1 MTEPE
6 IFAEPLTRT
15 RLHEEIAG
23 VIEGKIIRG
32 EIQPGTRLPSERE
45 LALSFGVNR
54 ATVREAIRRLETHD
68 LLEIQHGN
76 GVYVKDFAM
85 NGNLELIKSII
96 AHGNGSV
103 NKDIF
108 FSLIEAR
115 NTLCT
120 EMAGLAAKRRT
131 EKDLAEIG
139 KVIQDSYISI
149 QEKDLLVHQLI
160 AKFTRNI
167 LYIILLNFFNQT
179 YRDLSYLYFNN
190 EKNVKRTEK
199 FHKDIFKAI
208 NNSDV
213 LRARSIMKEILE
225 FTENATR
232 EYLNKT
238 QEPKL

>member
-1 MTEPE
+1 MTAPE

-32 EIQPGTRLPSERE
+32 EIKPGTRLPSERE
-45 LALSFGVNR
+45 LAISFGVNR
-54 ATVREAIRRLETHD
+54 ATVREAIRRLETYD

-115 NTLCT
+115 NTFCT

-131 EKDLAEIG
+131 DKDLSEIE
-139 KVIQDSYISI
+139 KVILDSSISI

-160 AKFTRNI
+160 ARFTKNI

-208 NNSDV
+208 NNSDAA
-213 LRARSIMKEILE
+213 RARSIMKEILE

>member
-45 LALSFGVNR
+45 LALTFGVNR

-120 EMAGLAAKRRT
+120 EMAGLAAQRRT
-131 EKDLAEIG
+131 EKDLAEFE
-139 KVIQDSYISI
+139 KVIQDSSISI

-160 AKFTRNI
+160 ARSTKNI
-167 LYIILLNFFNQT
+167 LYMILLNFFNQT

-190 EKNVKRTEK
+190 DKNIKRTEK
-199 FHKDIFKAI
+199 FHKEIFKAV
-208 NNSDV
+208 NNSDA
-213 LRARSIMKEILE
+213 LRARNIMKEILE

-238 QEPKL
+238 QELKL

>member
-1 MTEPE
+1 MTAPE

-32 EIQPGTRLPSERE
+32 EIKPGTRLPSERE
-45 LALSFGVNR
+45 LAISFGVNR

-103 NKDIF
+103 NKDIL

-120 EMAGLAAKRRT
+120 EMAGLAANRRT
-131 EKDLAEIG
+131 EKDIIEFEN
-139 KVIQDSYISI
+139 VIQNSSILI

-160 AKFTRNI
+160 ARFSKNL

-190 EKNVKRTEK
+190 EKNVKKTEK

-208 NNSDV
+208 NNSDAAK
-213 LRARSIMKEILE
+213 ARGIMKDILE

-238 QEPKL
+238 QESKL

>member
-1 MTEPE
+1 MTSPK
-6 IFAEPLTRT
+6 IFAEPLTRI

-54 ATVREAIRRLETHD
+54 ATVREAIRRLETYD

-85 NGNLELIKSII
+85 NSNLELIKSII

-131 EKDLAEIG
+131 EKDLAELG

-160 AKFTRNI
+160 ARFTRNI